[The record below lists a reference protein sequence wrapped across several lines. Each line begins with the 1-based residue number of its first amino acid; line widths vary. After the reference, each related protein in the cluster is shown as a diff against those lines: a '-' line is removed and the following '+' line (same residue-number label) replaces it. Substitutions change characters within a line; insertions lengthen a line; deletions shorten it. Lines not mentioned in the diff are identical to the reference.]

1 MLAIAGTLAFPQR
14 TRTRLT
20 AQSMEKTR
28 EPQAQRKTIT
38 LDLPPEQVEW
48 LDSKAAGIMS
58 RSAFARS
65 LISAAMKA
73 DG

>member
-1 MLAIAGTLAFPQR
+1 
-14 TRTRLT
+14 
-20 AQSMEKTR
+20 MEKTR
-28 EPQAQRKTIT
+28 EQQAQRKTIT

-58 RSAFARS
+58 RSAFART
-65 LISAAMKA
+65 LIYAAMKA